1 LPGALGSFFG
11 KLFGKRGAAAG
22 AEGVKSARRGGGVD
36 DVGGIDDVKT
46 FRPELL
52 IFGLGNPE
60 RKYDG
65 TRHNIGFDVVDAL
78 CAVLGDGVSAPQ
90 IFCGAECRAA
100 SRGAGRKPVALVKPL
115 TYMNLSG
122 GAVSALVNKYGL
134 SAANC
139 LVVVDDFNIP
149 LGKIRFRKDGSPG
162 GHNGLK
168 SITAAIG
175 ADYPRLR
182 IGIGPLPAGVAVIDF
197 VLGHFEAGERE
208 KVAEAVKTAAEA
220 VLYMIENGID
230 PSMNRYN

>member
-1 LPGALGSFFG
+1 LPGTLGSFFG
-11 KLFGKRGAAAG
+11 KLFGKRGAEAG
-22 AEGVKSARRGGGVD
+22 AGGVKGVRRGDGVNGVKS
-36 DVGGIDDVKT
+36 

-65 TRHNIGFDVVDAL
+65 TRHNIGFDVVDEL
-78 CAVLGDGVSAPQ
+78 CRILGDGVSAPQ
-90 IFCGAECRAA
+90 IFCEAECRAA
-100 SRGAGRKPVALVKPL
+100 PGRKPAMLVKPL

-122 GAVSALVNKYGL
+122 DAVSALVNKYGL
-134 SAANC
+134 SAASC

-175 ADYPRLR
+175 ANYPRLR
-182 IGIGPLPAGVAVIDF
+182 VGIGPLPAGVAVIDF
-197 VLGHFEAGERE
+197 VLGRFAAAERE
-208 KVAEAVKTAAEA
+208 KAAEAVKTAAEA

-230 PSMNRYN
+230 SSMNRYN